1 MKNLTIRTKITLWF
15 IVILNVIVGLSY
27 AMFWFSSESVLRNM
41 VLSDLQDTVDYN
53 VDQVVCRRSPKAAEK
68 HMDSRFVKYGDVYLQ
83 IDDDFIE
90 LMSGVGTG
98 LFDPDGNLIW
108 GEDLISDV
116 SAQVPFKNRQL
127 ETVTSGPDTFLIYDR
142 KLKLDDVGILWM
154 RGSVDQ
160 EQRHEEISM
169 VFRFSLFLLPL
180 LILLAAAS
188 GYLIIKRSLKPI
200 DRMVEAAGSISTG
213 SDLKRRIDM
222 GEGRNEIQQLAGSF
236 NGMMQ
241 RLDEAFESEKQFTS
255 DVSHELRTPM
265 AAIMA
270 QCELALDQEDLT
282 PEEAKKALELI
293 HRQGGRMNDMISDML
308 TYSRIDRR
316 HESYPFGPVDLTALT
331 EEVCEEFAA
340 LHSGEAV
347 LETVVDR
354 GVEAW
359 GSDILLDRLLTNLL
373 ENAARYGKARPQVA
387 AEPGRSASEDAP
399 GRATEAAAT
408 ARIRVSLTQADD
420 EIRLCVEDQ
429 GMGIP
434 EEHQKRIF
442 DRFYQVDPSRNG
454 EGSGLGL
461 AIVREIARIHNGS
474 ISLRSAPGEGSAFT
488 VSLPALFD
496 LQSV

>member
-1 MKNLTIRTKITLWF
+1 MKHMTIRTKITLWF
-15 IVILNVIVGLSY
+15 IVILTVIVGLSY

-53 VDQVVCRRSPKAAEK
+53 VDQVICRRSVKAAQK
-68 HMDSRFVKYGDVYLQ
+68 HMDSRFIQYGDVYLQ

-90 LMSGVGTG
+90 LMSGVGSG
-98 LFDPDGNLIW
+98 LFDKKGKLIW

-116 SAQVPFKNRQL
+116 SAQVPFKNQQL
-127 ETVTSGPDTFLIYDR
+127 QTVQSGPDTFFIYDR
-142 KLKLDDVGILWM
+142 KLKLDGVGVLWL
-154 RGSVDQ
+154 RGSVDR

-180 LILLAAAS
+180 LILLAAAG
-188 GYLIIKRSLKPI
+188 GYLITKRSLKPI
-200 DRMVEAAGSISTG
+200 HRMVDAAGSISTG

-222 GEGRNEIQQLAGSF
+222 GEGKDEVQQLAGSF
-236 NGMMQ
+236 NDMMQ

-265 AAIMA
+265 AAILA

-293 HRQGGRMNDMISDML
+293 HRQGSRMNHMISDML
-308 TYSRIDRR
+308 TYSRIDRK
-316 HESYPFGPVDLTALT
+316 HESYPFGPVDLSALT
-331 EEVCEEFAA
+331 EEVCEDFAA
-340 LHSGEAV
+340 FHAEEAV
-347 LETVVDR
+347 IETDIDS
-354 GVEAW
+354 GVRTQ
-359 GSDILLDRLLTNLL
+359 GNDLLLRRLLTNLL
-373 ENAARYGKARPQVA
+373 ENAARYGRTRTGDDV
-387 AEPGRSASEDAP
+387 SSEDAP
-399 GRATEAAAT
+399 
-408 ARIRVSLTQADD
+408 ARIRVSLTQAAG

-442 DRFYQVDPSRNG
+442 DRFYQADASRSS

-461 AIVREIARIHNGS
+461 AIVREIARVHGGS
-474 ISLRSAPGEGSAFT
+474 VSLRSAPGEGSAFT
-488 VSLPALFD
+488 VSLPAKE
-496 LQSV
+496 V